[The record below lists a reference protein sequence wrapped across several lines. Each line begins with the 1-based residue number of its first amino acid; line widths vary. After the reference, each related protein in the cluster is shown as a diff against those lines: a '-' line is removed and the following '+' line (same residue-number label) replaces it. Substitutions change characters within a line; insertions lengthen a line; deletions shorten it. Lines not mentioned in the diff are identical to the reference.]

1 MTDDAKQA
9 KADAKAAKAKAK
21 ALRPWYKKKLF
32 LGLIAVGVIA
42 VIVVASSQ
50 GSTPATNTE
59 SAEANVGSN
68 SGSTTEDTIGTGLG
82 SQDASGDIDS
92 LDCGSPD
99 AVGAI
104 YPSVKIT
111 NRSEKRSNY
120 FVTVTFESADGTTKY
135 DDALIMVTSLNPGQ
149 SMTEKGLVFKEI
161 PSDAICK
168 VTEIQRTS
176 DE

>member
-9 KADAKAAKAKAK
+9 KADAKIAKTKAK
-21 ALRPWYKKKLF
+21 ALRPWFKKKRF
-32 LGLIAVGVIA
+32 LGLIAIGVIA
-42 VIVVASSQ
+42 VIVIASGQ

-59 SAEANVGSN
+59 SSDSSVDSN

-99 AVGAI
+99 AIGAI

-120 FVTVTFESADGTTKY
+120 FVTVTFESPDASTKY
-135 DDALIMVTSLNPGQ
+135 DEALIMVTSLNPGQ
-149 SMTEKGLVFKEI
+149 SMSEEGIVLNEM
-161 PSDAICK
+161 PADAICK